1 MTRADKSGY
10 TLLIR
15 YIPMTEDFRDALRAL
30 LPDGESAL
38 PEDNVATEA
47 DAATDSDRCKS
58 KSRLD
63 IFFEKK
69 GRGGKKA
76 TIVTGFPDDMSDEEI
91 SALASRL
98 KQRLGAGGSSRGGE
112 ILIQGDRRADLR
124 GVLESLGWKVRV
136 C

>member
-1 MTRADKSGY
+1 MA
-10 TLLIR
+10 
-15 YIPMTEDFRDALRAL
+15 EDFRDALRAL
-30 LPDGESAL
+30 LPDGGDSSL
-38 PEDNVATEA
+38 PEENVATMA
-47 DAATDSDRCKS
+47 TDDAVPSDSDRCKS
-58 KSRLD
+58 RPRLD

-76 TIVTGFPDDMSDEEI
+76 TIVAGFPDDMSDEEI

-112 ILIQGDRRADLR
+112 ILIQGDRRSDLR